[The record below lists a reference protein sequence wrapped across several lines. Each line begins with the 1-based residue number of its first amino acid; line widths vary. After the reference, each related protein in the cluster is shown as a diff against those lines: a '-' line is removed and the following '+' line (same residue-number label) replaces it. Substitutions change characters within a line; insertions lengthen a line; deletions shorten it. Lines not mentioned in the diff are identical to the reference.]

1 MKRVSL
7 IAAALFAWIITA
19 GVAAQEPAYPPP
31 ACASCGVVTSVRY
44 VEPKGDGSGAGAI
57 VGGSSVAYWA
67 TSSVPAAAIPRRRL
81 PASASAPTPAT
92 KWKRMRRK
100 TPTT

>member
-7 IAAALFAWIITA
+7 IAAALFACIITA

-57 VGGSSVAYWA
+57 VGGVVGGVLGHRRARNSTGSTFSA
-67 TSSVPAAAIPRRRL
+67 TA
-81 PASASAPTPAT
+81 
-92 KWKRMRRK
+92 
-100 TPTT
+100 